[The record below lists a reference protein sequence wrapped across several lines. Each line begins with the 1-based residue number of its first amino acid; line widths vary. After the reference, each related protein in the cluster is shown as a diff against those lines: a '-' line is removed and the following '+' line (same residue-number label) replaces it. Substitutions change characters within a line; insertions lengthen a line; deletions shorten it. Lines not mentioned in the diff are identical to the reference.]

1 MKQFRAL
8 SSLSAVISACVAR
21 HTSNGQSQPQ
31 QSIPVSSGPPNIPPP
46 YVNQAPKPKLFSRR
60 TIAALKTLRPE
71 GRWNPNQKQK
81 RKDRRRAFAAGNSR
95 AFK

>member
-1 MKQFRAL
+1 MKKFRAL
-8 SSLSAVISACVAR
+8 SSLSTALSAMLAR
-21 HTSNGQSQPQ
+21 HTSGGQSQPQ
-31 QSIPVSSGPPNIPPP
+31 RSIAVGPPNIPPP
-46 YVNQAPKPKLFSRR
+46 YVNQPPKPRLFARLK
-60 TIAALKTLRPE
+60 AKDQALQSLRVS

>member
-1 MKQFRAL
+1 M
-8 SSLSAVISACVAR
+8 VAR
-21 HTSNGQSQPQ
+21 HTSGGQSQPQ
-31 QSIPVSSGPPNIPPP
+31 GSIAIGPPNIPPP
-46 YVNQAPKPKLFSRR
+46 YVNQAPKPRLFTRR
-60 TIAALKTLRPE
+60 KAVVDALQSLRVS